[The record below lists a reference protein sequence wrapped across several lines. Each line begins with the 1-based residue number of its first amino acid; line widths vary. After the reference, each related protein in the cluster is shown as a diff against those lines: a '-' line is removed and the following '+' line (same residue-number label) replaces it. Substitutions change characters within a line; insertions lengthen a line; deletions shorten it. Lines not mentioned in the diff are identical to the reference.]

1 MKTQFNFSK
10 VLCFEMEFGESANQ
24 LFRFGV
30 LSFFEKSIINMNR
43 KGLRE
48 MASLGYGSLLY
59 DTPID
64 MDFIVNNREV
74 KWKEIRKEFIL
85 QLNFRKQ
92 SEHEKC
98 ISENRLNDK
107 LKRRKQRCIDECIRQ
122 RRNGAK
128 KVENHQFL
136 KLLIELL
143 GKRDSCSRV
152 LTIRQLAKSLTDRSE
167 LVFQSQLKKIQTLYA
182 NYVELTANNQN
193 DNNEELTNTLLKEER
208 KEFNEKSCQ
217 HRTLVE
223 RTELLVRRQT
233 D

>member
-74 KWKEIRKEFIL
+74 K
-85 QLNFRKQ
+85 
-92 SEHEKC
+92 S
-98 ISENRLNDK
+98 S
-107 LKRRKQRCIDECIRQ
+107 
-122 RRNGAK
+122 
-128 KVENHQFL
+128 KVE
-136 KLLIELL
+136 
-143 GKRDSCSRV
+143 RD
-152 LTIRQLAKSLTDRSE
+152 
-167 LVFQSQLKKIQTLYA
+167 
-182 NYVELTANNQN
+182 
-193 DNNEELTNTLLKEER
+193 
-208 KEFNEKSCQ
+208 
-217 HRTLVE
+217 
-223 RTELLVRRQT
+223 
-233 D
+233 